1 MSPLLYK
8 IVSSEAGKTLGG
20 VNLPGAPRVQIRVG
34 AIDSMHT
41 LKLTLL
47 ALSLAASACLAQP
60 PGGFGGRGGGRG
72 GSSAG
77 YGNPAV
83 AADAAEKRILDAAAG
98 VDRYL
103 SVPEADGRLIRML
116 TEAIGAKH
124 AVEIGSSTGY
134 SGLWFALGLRKT
146 GGRLTT
152 FEYDKGRAATARENF
167 RKAGVDA
174 IITLIEGDAHE
185 NVKQL
190 KGPIDIV
197 FIDAD
202 KEGYADYLAK
212 LLPLV
217 RPGGLILAHNIG
229 SVQQNPEY
237 MNAVTSNPNLETIRL
252 NGEMAVTLK
261 KR

>member
-1 MSPLLYK
+1 M
-8 IVSSEAGKTLGG
+8 I
-20 VNLPGAPRVQIRVG
+20 NRRQ
-34 AIDSMHT
+34 
-41 LKLTLL
+41 L
-47 ALSLAASACLAQP
+47 ALSVVITSAAACLAQP
-60 PGGFGGRGGGRG
+60 PGGFRGRG
-72 GSSAG
+72 GSRGFSPGG
-77 YGNPAV
+77 YGNEAV
-83 AADAAEKRILDAAAG
+83 AADAAEKKVLDAAAG

-103 SVPEADGRLIRML
+103 SVPEEDGRLIRIL
-116 TEAIGAKH
+116 TESIGAKH

-134 SGLWFALGLRKT
+134 SGLWFALALRKT

-152 FEYDKGRAATARENF
+152 FEYDKGRAATARENY
-167 RKAGVDA
+167 RRAGVDS

-229 SVQQNPEY
+229 SIQQNPEY
-237 MNAVTSNPNLETIRL
+237 MDAVTSNPNLETIRM

>member
-1 MSPLLYK
+1 
-8 IVSSEAGKTLGG
+8 VNKTLIFS
-20 VNLPGAPRVQIRVG
+20 VVA
-34 AIDSMHT
+34 AI
-41 LKLTLL
+41 
-47 ALSLAASACLAQP
+47 AVASSCAGQP
-60 PGGFGGRGGGRG
+60 PGGFGGRGSRG
-72 GSSAG
+72 GYGGAG
-77 YGNPAV
+77 YGNASLG
-83 AADAAEKRILDAAAG
+83 ADAAEKRVLDVAAQ

-103 SVPEADGRLIRML
+103 SVPEEDGRLIRMQ
-116 TEAIGAKH
+116 TESIGAKK

-146 GGRLTT
+146 GGKLTT
-152 FEYDKGRAATARENF
+152 FEYDRGRAATASEYY
-167 RKAGVDA
+167 RKAGVDG

-190 KGPIDIV
+190 KAPIDII

-202 KEGYADYLAK
+202 KEGYADYLVK

-229 SVQQNPEY
+229 SASENPEY
-237 MNAVTSNPNLETIRL
+237 MDKVTKDANLETMRI
-252 NGEMAVTLK
+252 NSQMAVTLK

>member
-1 MSPLLYK
+1 MN
-8 IVSSEAGKTLGG
+8 KTLIFS
-20 VNLPGAPRVQIRVG
+20 VVA
-34 AIDSMHT
+34 AI
-41 LKLTLL
+41 
-47 ALSLAASACLAQP
+47 AVASSCAGQP
-60 PGGFGGRGGGRG
+60 PGGFGGRGSRG
-72 GSSAG
+72 GYGGAG
-77 YGNPAV
+77 YGNASLG
-83 AADAAEKRILDAAAG
+83 ADAAEKRVLDVAAQ

-103 SVPEADGRLIRML
+103 SVPEEDGRLIRML
-116 TEAIGAKH
+116 TESIGAKN

-146 GGRLTT
+146 GGKLTT
-152 FEYDKGRAATARENF
+152 FEYDRGRAATAREYY
-167 RKAGVDA
+167 RKAGVDG

-190 KGPIDIV
+190 KAPIDII

-202 KEGYADYLAK
+202 KEGYADYLVK

-229 SVQQNPEY
+229 SASENSEY
-237 MNAVTSNPNLETIRL
+237 MDKVTKDPNLETMRI
-252 NGEMAVTLK
+252 NSQMAVTLK

>member
-1 MSPLLYK
+1 
-8 IVSSEAGKTLGG
+8 VNKTLILS
-20 VNLPGAPRVQIRVG
+20 VVA
-34 AIDSMHT
+34 AI
-41 LKLTLL
+41 
-47 ALSLAASACLAQP
+47 AVASSCAGQP
-60 PGGFGGRGGGRG
+60 PGGFGGRGSRG
-72 GSSAG
+72 GYGGAG
-77 YGNPAV
+77 YGNASLG
-83 AADAAEKRILDAAAG
+83 ADAAEKRVLDVAAQ

-103 SVPEADGRLIRML
+103 SVPEEDGRLIRML
-116 TEAIGAKH
+116 TESIGAKN

-146 GGRLTT
+146 GGKLTT
-152 FEYDKGRAATARENF
+152 FEYDRGRAATAREYY
-167 RKAGVDA
+167 RKAGVDG

-190 KGPIDIV
+190 KAPIDII

-202 KEGYADYLAK
+202 KEGYADYLTK

-229 SVQQNPEY
+229 SASENPEY
-237 MNAVTSNPNLETIRL
+237 MDKVTKDANLETMRI
-252 NGEMAVTLK
+252 NSQMAVTLK

>member
-1 MSPLLYK
+1 MEIRRTRLKKMLMLS
-8 IVSSEAGKTLGG
+8 VMAACA
-20 VNLPGAPRVQIRVG
+20 VAP
-34 AIDSMHT
+34 
-41 LKLTLL
+41 
-47 ALSLAASACLAQP
+47 ACLGQP
-60 PGGFGGRGGGRG
+60 PGGYGGRGQRG
-72 GSSAG
+72 GFSAG
-77 YGNPAV
+77 GYGIEPK
-83 AADAAEKRILDAAAG
+83 AADAAEKKILDAAAQ

-103 SVPEADGRLIRML
+103 SVPEEDGRLIRLL
-116 TEAIGAKH
+116 TESIGAKT

-134 SGLWFALGLRKT
+134 SGLWFALALRKT
-146 GGRLTT
+146 GGHLTT
-152 FEYDKGRAATARENF
+152 FEYDKGRAATARENY

-185 NVKQL
+185 KVKQL

-212 LLPLV
+212 LLPLI
-217 RPGGLILAHNIG
+217 RPGGLILAHNV
-229 SVQQNPEY
+229 SSRTQNPEY
-237 MNAVTSNPNLETIRL
+237 MNAVAANVSLETIKV

>member
-1 MSPLLYK
+1 MNKFLFLATLAVFPL
-8 IVSSEAGKTLGG
+8 VSSCYG
-20 VNLPGAPRVQIRVG
+20 
-34 AIDSMHT
+34 
-41 LKLTLL
+41 
-47 ALSLAASACLAQP
+47 QP
-60 PGGFGGRGGGRG
+60 PGGFGGRGTRDGF
-72 GSSAG
+72 SSGG
-77 YGNPAV
+77 YGNAAT
-83 AADAAEKRILDAAAG
+83 AADAAEKKILDVAAQ

-103 SVPEADGRLIRML
+103 SVPEEDGRLIRLL
-116 TEAIGAKH
+116 TESIGAKQ

-134 SGLWFALGLRKT
+134 SGLWFALALRKT

-152 FEYDKGRAATARENF
+152 FEYDKGRAATARENY
-167 RKAGVDA
+167 RKAGVDS
-174 IITLIEGDAHE
+174 IITLIEGDAHD

-190 KGPIDIV
+190 KGPVDII

-229 SVQQNPEY
+229 SRSQNPEY
-237 MNAVTSNPNLETIRL
+237 MDAVTSNPNLETIRV
-252 NGEMAVTLK
+252 NSQMAVTMK

>member
-1 MSPLLYK
+1 M
-8 IVSSEAGKTLGG
+8 
-20 VNLPGAPRVQIRVG
+20 IRTR
-34 AIDSMHT
+34 H
-41 LKLTLL
+41 L
-47 ALSLAASACLAQP
+47 ALAAAIFASTACLAQP
-60 PGGFGGRGGGRG
+60 PGGFRGRGGPRG
-72 GSSAG
+72 AVSGG
-77 YGNPAV
+77 YGNEAL
-83 AADAAEKRILDAAAG
+83 AADAAEKKILAAAAS

-103 SVPEADGRLIRML
+103 SVPEEDGRLIRML
-116 TEAIGAKH
+116 TESIGAKH

-152 FEYDKGRAATARENF
+152 FEYDKGRAATARENY
-167 RKAGVDA
+167 RKAGVDS

-212 LLPLV
+212 ILPLV

-237 MNAVTSNPNLETIRL
+237 MDAVTSNPNLETIRM